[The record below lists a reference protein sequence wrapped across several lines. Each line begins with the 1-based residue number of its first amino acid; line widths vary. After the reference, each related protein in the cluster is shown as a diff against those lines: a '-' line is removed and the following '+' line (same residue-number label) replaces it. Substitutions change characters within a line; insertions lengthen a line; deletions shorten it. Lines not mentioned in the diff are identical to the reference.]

1 MTRFPY
7 DQFSKNYLEELLQPL
22 GTVQVARQ
30 VAGEVREIDV
40 WFLPNQSAIAVEISR
55 LGLLGRFAATPAILE
70 PFRNAATPTEICSCL
85 LKLLEM
91 RGEFERD
98 AKRDKQQLTESSLPM
113 LWILSP
119 TASQSV
125 LEGFGSV
132 SDEGN
137 WGTGIYF
144 LPKYL
149 RTAIVAI
156 HQLPKTKE
164 TLWLR
169 ILGKGRVQNTA
180 IDELEALPTDEPLRS
195 RALELLLNL
204 KTTLE
209 VSQNIDQEDK
219 ELIMR
224 LSPLYTQRLE
234 EAERRGQIEGERKG
248 EKQGQ
253 KKVVENLLKIR
264 FGLLDEQLSTIIEP
278 LISLPIE
285 EFTPLLLRLSR
296 EELLERFGQSQ

>member
-1 MTRFPY
+1 
-7 DQFSKNYLEELLQPL
+7 
-22 GTVQVARQ
+22 
-30 VAGEVREIDV
+30 
-40 WFLPNQSAIAVEISR
+40 
-55 LGLLGRFAATPAILE
+55 
-70 PFRNAATPTEICSCL
+70 
-85 LKLLEM
+85 
-91 RGEFERD
+91 
-98 AKRDKQQLTESSLPM
+98 M

-119 TASQSV
+119 TASRSV
-125 LEGFGSV
+125 LEGFAFA

-209 VSQNIDQEDK
+209 VSQNIDQEDRK
-219 ELIMR
+219 LIMR

-234 EAERRGQIEGERKG
+234 EAERRGQIEGQR
-248 EKQGQ
+248 
-253 KKVVENLLKIR
+253 KVVENLLKIR

-278 LISLPIE
+278 LLSLPIE
-285 EFTPLLLRLSR
+285 EFTPLLLQLSR